1 MTTRSSVSPAQA
13 TAAAATVTNAPQQ
26 KPRRDISSA
35 VELLERAVRNDDGLI
50 QPYFN
55 RVLGFSIPTIG
66 GVNVLCV
73 REDVLMTHMLLLV
86 NTLTMLCMPEAPT
99 AVPHSFNSSCSPI
112 DDNQAQQTN
121 ATVTAVE
128 VDATSKTKTT
138 AMTAKT
144 TTSVAATATTS
155 APHTKSTSTDA
166 RAPSTRRFGS
176 PPITA
181 APAASPRTAAKTPSR
196 ATTTTTT
203 TTSARSSTK
212 QGPAASSATAANSK
226 RQPRGTS
233 HLSPKT
239 PKSSSA
245 ATATTAAARTIGIP
259 KPTSSRLKKPAP
271 TSAMNATTTTKT
283 TPMLMSTKAT
293 TTANTANTTTA
304 RSTSHKTPR
313 PWVLASQRALPLL
326 PHHPTRP
333 PQTVEVQQPMLGPRA
348 LHQHRGRL
356 PPAPSSAVV
365 ETTGRLRPLS

>member
-1 MTTRSSVSPAQA
+1 MMTTRSSVSPAQA
-13 TAAAATVTNAPQQ
+13 TAAAASVTNAPQQ

-73 REDVLMTHMLLLV
+73 REDVFMTHMLLLV

-99 AVPHSFNSSCSPI
+99 AMPHSFNSSCSPI
-112 DDNQAQQTN
+112 DDKQAQQTN

-128 VDATSKTKTT
+128 VDTTSKTKTT

-144 TTSVAATATTS
+144 TTSVAASATTS

-181 APAASPRTAAKTPSR
+181 APAASPRTAAKTLSR
-196 ATTTTTT
+196 ATTTTT

-226 RQPRGTS
+226 RQPSGTS
-233 HLSPKT
+233 HLSPRR
-239 PKSSSA
+239 P
-245 ATATTAAARTIGIP
+245 
-259 KPTSSRLKKPAP
+259 
-271 TSAMNATTTTKT
+271 
-283 TPMLMSTKAT
+283 
-293 TTANTANTTTA
+293 
-304 RSTSHKTPR
+304 SHRRPR
-313 PWVLASQRALPLL
+313 PPRRLLLERLAFPSQQARASRSQR
-326 PHHPTRP
+326 R
-333 PQTVEVQQPMLGPRA
+333 R
-348 LHQHRGRL
+348 RR
-356 PPAPSSAVV
+356 
-365 ETTGRLRPLS
+365 